1 MSKINSF
8 IRNSLHGYYTP
19 QEVAC
24 FSRIICCDVFGQSS
38 VDFYLGK
45 DISLSPKEEQKLAD
59 ILQQLMKYCPIQYV
73 LGEAR
78 FLGRTFHVAQGVLIP
93 RPETEEMVE
102 MMLREIPKDAR
113 VLDIGTGS
121 GCIAVTLS
129 KELPHAKVE
138 AWDISERALEIA
150 KSNNEALNASVGFKL
165 CDVLAYQSVA
175 EDVYD
180 VIVSNP
186 PYIAEKEKCD
196 MQPNVLDW
204 EPDLALFVPDEDP
217 LRFYRRIGEI
227 GMSVLLQGG
236 LLYFEINRAYGNDVV
251 EMLQTQGYQ
260 HVRLEKD
267 LSGNDRFVVA
277 QKVKQ

>member
-1 MSKINSF
+1 M
-8 IRNSLHGYYTP
+8 HGYYTP

-138 AWDISERALEIA
+138 AWDVSEQALEIA

-165 CDVLAYQSVA
+165 CDVLAYQPVV

>member
-78 FLGRTFHVAQGVLIP
+78 FLGRTFYVAQGVLIP

-102 MMLREIPKDAR
+102 MMLREIPKDAH

-175 EDVYD
+175 EDIYD

-277 QKVKQ
+277 QKVK